1 MSFENVT
8 PLAVSVP
15 VRNASPMIT
24 TGMPVSVNAL
34 APRSMLF
41 HVKVPTL
48 LPSVFVRL
56 LPWLRNV
63 TEPPPFATV
72 ACCQYWAVDML

>member
-1 MSFENVT
+1 M
-8 PLAVSVP
+8 SVP
-15 VRNASPMIT
+15 VRSASPVTT

-48 LPSVFVRL
+48 LASVFVRP

-63 TEPPPFATV
+63 TEPPPFATA
-72 ACCQYWAVDML
+72 ACSQYWPVDML